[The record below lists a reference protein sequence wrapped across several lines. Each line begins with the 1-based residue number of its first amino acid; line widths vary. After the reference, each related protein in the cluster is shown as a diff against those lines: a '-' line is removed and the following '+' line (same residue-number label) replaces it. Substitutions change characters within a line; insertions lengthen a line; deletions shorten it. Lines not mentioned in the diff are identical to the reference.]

1 LTCAEVLKTAAG
13 SGSGGGRV
21 SQRGCAWLCTA
32 GGSEGEGEH
41 ATAIA
46 IRTAVANARFSTSCS
61 PCAQRSPMH
70 RLSSIGIEFS
80 PWGRKRETAEKVHYV
95 EYSLMTLRVARA
107 IPLLLLGT
115 TACGDATVTVT
126 SHVPRQG

>member
-1 LTCAEVLKTAAG
+1 LTCAELLKTAAG

-21 SQRGCAWLCTA
+21 RQRGCACLCTA

-46 IRTAVANARFSTSCS
+46 IRTAVANARFSTSC
-61 PCAQRSPMH
+61 PLCAQRSTMH
-70 RLSSIGIEFS
+70 RFSSIGIQFS
-80 PWGRKRETAEKVHYV
+80 SGEGNGKRLRKGHYV
-95 EYSLMTLRVARA
+95 DYSLMTLRVARA

-115 TACGDATVTVT
+115 TACGDATITVT
-126 SHVPRQG
+126 SNVPRQG